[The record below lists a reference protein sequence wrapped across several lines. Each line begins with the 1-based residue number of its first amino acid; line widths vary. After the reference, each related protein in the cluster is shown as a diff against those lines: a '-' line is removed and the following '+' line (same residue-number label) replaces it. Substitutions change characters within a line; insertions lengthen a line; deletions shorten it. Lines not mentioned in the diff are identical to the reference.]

1 MDANMLHVVTVVA
14 NPVRWKSRMQL
25 FDVFLRGMREA
36 GVKLTV
42 VECQYGERPFELG
55 GVPGINHVGVRA
67 KTLLWNKECLI
78 NLGVRDMARN
88 FPDWRYVAWCDG
100 DIRFRRPDWAVE
112 TLHALQQYEVVQPW
126 VDAYDLG
133 PNDEHMQAHKSF
145 CHEWWTHGTR
155 SVCPRGPMWWKFAGG
170 PYDYPHSGY
179 AWAATRHAYEWLGGL
194 FELAVMGSGDHHM
207 AYAMIGRAEYSV
219 PGLPGTKSGVTLSY
233 WKHLKRW
240 QDRAVHHVNFNIGFV
255 PGTIEHYFHG
265 RKSDRKYMDRWQMMI
280 EHQFDP
286 DTDIKPNAWGVLELA
301 GNKPGLRHDLD
312 TYFRLRNED
321 VNSLQ

>member
-1 MDANMLHVVTVVA
+1 VA
-14 NPVRWKSRMQL
+14 
-25 FDVFLRGMREA
+25 
-36 GVKLTV
+36 
-42 VECQYGERPFELG
+42 
-55 GVPGINHVGVRA
+55 GINHVGVRA

-100 DIRFRRPDWAVE
+100 DIRFRKPDWAIE

-133 PNDEHMQAHKSF
+133 PHDEHIQAHKSF
-145 CHEWWTHGTR
+145 CHEWWTNGTR

-219 PGLPGTKSGVTLSY
+219 PGLPGTKSGVTPSY

-265 RKSDRKYMDRWQMMI
+265 KKTDRKYMDRWQMII

-286 DTDIKPNAWGVLELA
+286 DMDIKPNAWGVLELA
-301 GNKPGLRHDLD
+301 GNKPGLQHDLD
-312 TYFRLRNED
+312 AYFRLRNED